1 MFFLSD
7 FMARMAASPNCGV
20 AAHYLSDI
28 LEMNFRELLIDGDT
42 YRQEWLDRGNT
53 TLSLQGVAFNLL
65 EAMGGFVGV
74 PAMEK
79 DEETQ
84 ELTQIV
90 ENQASVWRMLDLGGG
105 DVEGLWAV
113 TRAPMVQDEAATRES
128 QYYGLVSEQRRMD
141 GIYRLQA
148 AKEVRFEKTLEIRVP
163 EELEDV
169 HTKSRD
175 SEPPEPP
182 EEQLWEELGYAS
194 EDEMRVV
201 TDIVFRKQASW
212 EELNEFNKGLRQ
224 DAESGIWRLATDAEI
239 SERLDEVVGQE
250 TDDGK
255 FRQLDGMASEYTLE
269 DLVSQLVEVYNGRQV
284 RLFRN
289 SSVFLMADDGGFVIS
304 DGYGGGL
311 RMNRGVV
318 EITSIADVKVRCG
331 RDFVVMAP
339 GNIINKAGGHIEIT
353 TTAGSITQKAEN
365 NIHLLSGN
373 SGRGSTII
381 ENRADQGTFKG
392 DGISELTSQQALG
405 SGVVLKAPRG
415 GVAVMG
421 DRFYVGGVETGAGVS
436 EDGSDAACEI
446 MINAGRN
453 GEFVAN
459 AGDIALLANTGLT
472 MSLSSAL
479 TGLFLNSA
487 QMMLI
492 NPGSLAFISSSVF
505 FDEVNGK
512 LTVPVFDNRKL
523 VRKPLNARIGP
534 PAVVLRNNVS
544 IKGGLQVS
552 DFVQTNNVSSRDGVN
567 GQLGLA
573 GVTRSTFRI
582 DVPASQGKVW
592 ASSISSQLA
601 WAFSV
606 YQSSVNAGYS
616 TEFGQKAAQLK
627 FPDSSSTAYRADS
640 QWKLYSLRWQSLLA
654 SPSSWEE
661 NPVEDVIL
669 QEARYP
675 YPGTEVYER
684 KAENGPFR
692 PVAKDG
698 SLEDPRIMDEYP
710 VNVQVGD

>member
-1 MFFLSD
+1 
-7 FMARMAASPNCGV
+7 
-20 AAHYLSDI
+20 
-28 LEMNFRELLIDGDT
+28 
-42 YRQEWLDRGNT
+42 
-53 TLSLQGVAFNLL
+53 
-65 EAMGGFVGV
+65 
-74 PAMEK
+74 
-79 DEETQ
+79 
-84 ELTQIV
+84 
-90 ENQASVWRMLDLGGG
+90 
-105 DVEGLWAV
+105 
-113 TRAPMVQDEAATRES
+113 
-128 QYYGLVSEQRRMD
+128 
-141 GIYRLQA
+141 
-148 AKEVRFEKTLEIRVP
+148 
-163 EELEDV
+163 
-169 HTKSRD
+169 
-175 SEPPEPP
+175 
-182 EEQLWEELGYAS
+182 
-194 EDEMRVV
+194 
-201 TDIVFRKQASW
+201 
-212 EELNEFNKGLRQ
+212 
-224 DAESGIWRLATDAEI
+224 
-239 SERLDEVVGQE
+239 
-250 TDDGK
+250 
-255 FRQLDGMASEYTLE
+255 
-269 DLVSQLVEVYNGRQV
+269 
-284 RLFRN
+284 
-289 SSVFLMADDGGFVIS
+289 
-304 DGYGGGL
+304 
-311 RMNRGVV
+311 
-318 EITSIADVKVRCG
+318 
-331 RDFVVMAP
+331 
-339 GNIINKAGGHIEIT
+339 
-353 TTAGSITQKAEN
+353 
-365 NIHLLSGN
+365 
-373 SGRGSTII
+373 
-381 ENRADQGTFKG
+381 
-392 DGISELTSQQALG
+392 
-405 SGVVLKAPRG
+405 
-415 GVAVMG
+415 
-421 DRFYVGGVETGAGVS
+421 
-436 EDGSDAACEI
+436 
-446 MINAGRN
+446 
-453 GEFVAN
+453 
-459 AGDIALLANTGLT
+459 
-472 MSLSSAL
+472 
-479 TGLFLNSA
+479 
-487 QMMLI
+487 MMLI

-698 SLEDPRIMDEYP
+698 SLEDPRVMDEYP